1 MDINKEKLKNIFIKM
16 YTIRKCEE
24 TLAKA
29 SQQGLIFGA
38 CHTYVGQEAVAATIC
53 EELDN
58 NDPIFSTHRGH
69 GHALAKGLEPFE
81 LISELFGKKTGCSKG
96 RGGSMHLFKP
106 EIGLMGTSGIVG
118 PNILQSC
125 GAGYSIKLFNKKNVA
140 ISFFGDGAVNN
151 GAFHEG
157 LNMASIWKLPVI
169 FICENNQY
177 ATEVPF
183 SYSSGSKNV
192 GSRGSNYGI
201 DGYEIDGNDVFE
213 IHKTIKLA
221 IKKAKEKNG
230 PSLIECKTYRTRS
243 HAEGMVDYTYR
254 TKDEV
259 KKWRDDCP
267 IIRLENYFRDE
278 NVFSEN
284 EIKKIKEKIDINIK
298 NSYQKAREAPFPEKS
313 TVLDFIFSESDNN
326 ILYDP
331 KNSTSTSKNMVQS
344 TLEVLD
350 YEMGK
355 NEKIFVLGEGI
366 GKRGGNFSTT
376 VGLFEKYGQLR
387 VCDTPICE
395 RGFVGLACGA
405 AMVGARPIV
414 DFMFI
419 DFINDAFGEI
429 INQISKIQYMSSGR
443 IKMPIILRGCIGIGH
458 SAATHH
464 SGNYYSLYSH
474 FPGLIIV
481 VPSNA
486 YDAKGLFSTALNC
499 DNPILFLEHREII
512 MNKEEVPDEQYQIP
526 FGKAKIVIEGSQLTV
541 VSLAKMLLI
550 SQEAI
555 NELSNSENY
564 SIELID
570 PRCVS
575 PLDYETIVDSVKK
588 TGRLLIID
596 EEFEPCSIA
605 SQISSKIIDIAFDYL
620 DAPIKLIN
628 GSFSPT
634 PYSPSLEKEII
645 PSKEII
651 KQKIVEILNE

>member
-1 MDINKEKLKNIFIKM
+1 MKISKEKLKSIFVKM

-29 SQQGLIFGA
+29 SQQGLVFGA
-38 CHTYVGQEAVAATIC
+38 CHTYVGQEAIAATVC
-53 EELDN
+53 EELEN
-58 NDPIFSTHRGH
+58 NDLIFSTHRGH

-81 LISELFGKKTGCSKG
+81 LISELFGKETGCSKG

-125 GAGYSIKLFNKKNVA
+125 GAGYSIKLFNNNNVSV
-140 ISFFGDGAVNN
+140 SFFGDGAVNN

-183 SYSSGSKNV
+183 NYSSSSKNV
-192 GSRGSNYGI
+192 GNRGFNYGI
-201 DGYEIDGNDVFE
+201 DGYEINGNDVFE

-221 IKKAKEKNG
+221 IKKAKEKKG

-243 HAEGMVDYTYR
+243 HAEGMIDYTYR

-259 KKWRDDCP
+259 NKWRKECP
-267 IIRLENYFRDE
+267 IDKLENYFHNNKVLTE
-278 NVFSEN
+278 K

-298 NSYQKAREAPFPEKS
+298 ISYQKAKEAPFPKKS
-313 TVLDFIFSESDNN
+313 TVQDFVFSDLDNKNLNVDHNSISNN
-326 ILYDP
+326 R
-331 KNSTSTSKNMVQS
+331 NMIQA
-344 TLEVLD
+344 THDVLD

-376 VGLFEKYGQLR
+376 LGLYEKFGQLR

-405 AMVGARPIV
+405 AMTGARPIV

-464 SGNYYSLYSH
+464 SGSYYSLFSH
-474 FPGLIIV
+474 FPGLIVV

-486 YDAKGLFSTALNC
+486 YDAKGLFSTALNS

-512 MNKEEVPDEQYQIP
+512 MNKVEVPDAQYQIP
-526 FGKAKIVIEGSQLTV
+526 FGEAKIVIEGNELTV
-541 VSLAKMLLI
+541 IALSKMLLI
-550 SQEAI
+550 AKEVIQEM
-555 NELSNSENY
+555 SNSNKY

-575 PLDYETIVDSVKK
+575 PIDYETILESVKK

-605 SQISSKIIDIAFDYL
+605 SQISSKMSDIAFDYL
-620 DAPIKLIN
+620 DAPIKKLN

-634 PYSPSLEKEII
+634 PYSPCLENEII
-645 PSKEII
+645 PGQVII
-651 KQKIVEILNE
+651 KQKIVDMFNE

>member
-1 MDINKEKLKNIFIKM
+1 MKISKEKLKNIFVKM

-29 SQQGLIFGA
+29 AQQGLVFGA
-38 CHTYVGQEAVAATIC
+38 CHTYVGQEAIASTVC
-53 EELDN
+53 EELEN
-58 NDPIFSTHRGH
+58 NDLIFSTHRGH
-69 GHALAKGLEPFE
+69 GHALAKGLDPFE

-125 GAGYSIKLFNKKNVA
+125 GAGYAMNLFNKHNVS

-169 FICENNQY
+169 FICENNQF

-183 SYSSGSKNV
+183 SYSSGSKKI
-192 GSRGSNYGI
+192 GSRGHNYGI
-201 DGYEIDGNDVFE
+201 KGYEIDGNDVFE
-213 IHKTIKLA
+213 IHKTINLA
-221 IKKAKEKNG
+221 IKDAKEEKK

-254 TKDEV
+254 TKGEV
-259 KKWRDDCP
+259 NKWRKKCP
-267 IIRLENYFRDE
+267 IVRLEKHFLKNKIFTDKE
-278 NVFSEN
+278 LNKFKE
-284 EIKKIKEKIDINIK
+284 EIDSKISF
-298 NSYQKAREAPFPEKS
+298 SYQKAKEAQFPEKS
-313 TVLDFIFSESDNN
+313 TVLDFVYSDYAETNLSGN
-326 ILYDP
+326 HSI
-331 KNSTSTSKNMVQS
+331 SKNKNMIQA
-344 TLEVLD
+344 THDVLD

-355 NEKIFVLGEGI
+355 NDKIFVLGEGI

-376 VGLFEKYGQLR
+376 IGLYEKYGQLR

-405 AMVGARPIV
+405 AMAGARPIV

-429 INQISKIQYMSSGR
+429 INQIAKIQYMSSGR

-464 SGNYYSLYSH
+464 SGSYYALYSH
-474 FPGLIIV
+474 FPGLTIV

-486 YDAKGLFSTALNC
+486 YDAKGLFATALNC
-499 DNPILFLEHREII
+499 DNPVLFLEHREII
-512 MNKEEVPDEQYQIP
+512 MNKDEVPDVNYQIQ
-526 FGKAKIVIEGSQLTV
+526 FGEANIVIEGNELTV
-541 VSLAKMLLI
+541 VAISKMVILAKEVI
-550 SQEAI
+550 EG
-555 NELSNSENY
+555 LSDSYNC

-575 PLDYETIVDSVKK
+575 PLDYETILESVKK

-596 EEFEPCSIA
+596 EEFESCSIA
-605 SQISSKIIDIAFDYL
+605 SQISSKIGDIAFDYL
-620 DAPIKLIN
+620 DAPIKALN

-634 PYSPSLEKEII
+634 PYSPSLESQVI
-645 PSKEII
+645 PDSAII
-651 KQKIVEILNE
+651 KKKIMDMFTE

>member
-1 MDINKEKLKNIFIKM
+1 MNINKEKLKNIFIKM

-221 IKKAKEKNG
+221 IKKAKGKNG
-230 PSLIECKTYRTRS
+230 PSLIECRTYRTRS

-267 IIRLENYFRDE
+267 IIRLENYFRE
-278 NVFSEN
+278 KNVFSEN

-326 ILYDP
+326 ILYDQ
-331 KNSTSTSKNMVQS
+331 KNSTSASKNMVQS

-405 AMVGARPIV
+405 AMVGARPVV

-419 DFINDAFGEI
+419 DFLNDAFGEI

-464 SGNYYSLYSH
+464 SGSYYSLYSH
-474 FPGLIIV
+474 IPGLIIV

-550 SQEAI
+550 TEEAI
-555 NELSNSENY
+555 NELSNSEKY

-575 PLDYETIVDSVKK
+575 PLDYETIVESVKK

-651 KQKIVEILNE
+651 KQKIVEIFNE

>member
-1 MDINKEKLKNIFIKM
+1 M

-221 IKKAKEKNG
+221 IKKAKEKKG
-230 PSLIECKTYRTRS
+230 PSLIECRTYRTRS

-267 IIRLENYFRDE
+267 IIRLENYFRE
-278 NVFSEN
+278 KNVFSEN

-326 ILYDP
+326 ILYDQ
-331 KNSTSTSKNMVQS
+331 KNSTSASKNMVQS

-405 AMVGARPIV
+405 AMVGARPVV

-419 DFINDAFGEI
+419 DFLNDAFGEI

-464 SGNYYSLYSH
+464 SGSYYSLYSH
-474 FPGLIIV
+474 IPGLIIV

-550 SQEAI
+550 TEEAI
-555 NELSNSENY
+555 NELSNSEKY

-575 PLDYETIVDSVKK
+575 PLDYETIVESVKK

-651 KQKIVEILNE
+651 KQKIVEIFNE

>member
-1 MDINKEKLKNIFIKM
+1 M

-221 IKKAKEKNG
+221 IKKAKGKNG
-230 PSLIECKTYRTRS
+230 PSLIECRTYRTRS

-267 IIRLENYFRDE
+267 IIRLENYFRE
-278 NVFSEN
+278 KNVFSEN

-326 ILYDP
+326 ILYDQ
-331 KNSTSTSKNMVQS
+331 KNSTSASKNMVQS

-405 AMVGARPIV
+405 AMVGARPVV

-419 DFINDAFGEI
+419 DFLNDAFGEI

-464 SGNYYSLYSH
+464 SGSYYSLYSH
-474 FPGLIIV
+474 IPGLIIV

-550 SQEAI
+550 TEEAI
-555 NELSNSENY
+555 NELSNSEKY

-575 PLDYETIVDSVKK
+575 PLDYETIVESVKK

-651 KQKIVEILNE
+651 KQKIVEIFNE

>member
-1 MDINKEKLKNIFIKM
+1 MKIRKEKLKNIFIKM

-29 SQQGLIFGA
+29 TQQGLVFGA
-38 CHTYVGQEAVAATIC
+38 CHTYIGQEAIAATVC
-53 EELDN
+53 EELEN
-58 NDPIFSTHRGH
+58 NDLIFSTHRGH
-69 GHALAKGLEPFE
+69 GHALAKGLDPFE
-81 LISELFGKKTGCSKG
+81 LISELFGKETGCSKG

-125 GAGYSIKLFNKKNVA
+125 GAGYSINLFNKNNVS

-157 LNMASIWKLPVI
+157 LNMASIWRLPVI

-192 GSRGSNYGI
+192 GNRGNNYGI
-201 DGYEIDGNDVFE
+201 KGYEIDGNDVFE
-213 IHKTIKLA
+213 IHRTIKLA
-221 IKKAKEKNG
+221 IKDAKEDKR

-243 HAEGMVDYTYR
+243 HAEGMIDYTYR
-254 TKDEV
+254 TKEEV
-259 KKWRDDCP
+259 NKWRKECP
-267 IIRLENYFRDE
+267 IVKLENYFREKKIFNDK
-278 NVFSEN
+278 
-284 EIKKIKEKIDINIK
+284 EIKKIKEKIDVKVAI
-298 NSYQKAREAPFPEKS
+298 SYQKAKEAPFPKKS
-313 TVLDFIFSESDNN
+313 TALDFVFSDLPKKILNSDHHSSTNN
-326 ILYDP
+326 
-331 KNSTSTSKNMVQS
+331 KNMIQA
-344 TLEVLD
+344 THDVLD
-350 YEMGK
+350 YEMER
-355 NEKIFVLGEGI
+355 NDKIFVLGEGI

-376 VGLFEKYGQLR
+376 LGLYEKYGQLR

-405 AMVGARPIV
+405 AMTGARPIV

-429 INQISKIQYMSSGR
+429 INQIAKVQYMSSGK

-464 SGNYYSLYSH
+464 SGSYYSLYSH
-474 FPGLIIV
+474 VPGLIVV

-486 YDAKGLFSTALNC
+486 YDAKGLFATALNC

-512 MNKEEVPDEQYQIP
+512 MNKVEVPDAQYQIP
-526 FGKAKIVIEGSQLTV
+526 FGAANIVIEGNELTV
-541 VSLAKMLLI
+541 VALSKMLI
-550 SQEAI
+550 IAKDVIKEMSD
-555 NELSNSENY
+555 SNKY

-575 PLDYETIVDSVKK
+575 PIDYETILLSVKK

-605 SQISSKIIDIAFDYL
+605 SQISSKMSDIAFDYL
-620 DAPIKLIN
+620 DAPIKTLN

-634 PYSPSLEKEII
+634 PYSPCLESEII
-645 PSKEII
+645 PDSAII
-651 KQKIVEILNE
+651 KQKIIDMFNE

>member
-1 MDINKEKLKNIFIKM
+1 MKIGKEKLKNIFIKM

-29 SQQGLIFGA
+29 AQQGLVLGA
-38 CHTYVGQEAVAATIC
+38 CHTYVGQEAIAATVC

-58 NDPIFSTHRGH
+58 HDLIFSTHRGH
-69 GHALAKGLEPFE
+69 GHALAKGLDPFE

-118 PNILQSC
+118 PNILQAC
-125 GAGYSIKLFNKKNVA
+125 GAGYSINLFKKNNVS
-140 ISFFGDGAVNN
+140 IPFFGDGAVNN

-169 FICENNQY
+169 FICENNQF

-183 SYSSGSKNV
+183 SYSSGSNNV
-192 GSRGSNYGI
+192 GNRGFNYGI
-201 DGYEIDGNDVFE
+201 EGYEIDGNDVFE

-221 IKKAKEKNG
+221 LKNAKEKKI

-243 HAEGMVDYTYR
+243 HAEGMIDYTYR
-254 TKDEV
+254 TKGEV
-259 KKWRDDCP
+259 NKWRSGKCP
-267 IIRLENYFRDE
+267 ILKIENYFLEKKIFNDK
-278 NVFSEN
+278 
-284 EIKKIKEKIDINIK
+284 EIKKIKDTIDQKIAI
-298 NSYQKAREAPFPEKS
+298 SYQKAKEAPFPEKS
-313 TVLDFIFSESDNN
+313 TALDFVFSDYS
-326 ILYDP
+326 
-331 KNSTSTSKNMVQS
+331 KNSNTNNHSSTSQKNMIQA
-344 TLEVLD
+344 THEVLD
-350 YEMGK
+350 YEMK
-355 NEKIFVLGEGI
+355 RNDKIFILGEGI

-376 VGLFEKYGQLR
+376 LGLFEKYGQLR

-405 AMVGARPIV
+405 AMSGARPVV

-419 DFINDAFGEI
+419 DFLNDAFGEI
-429 INQISKIQYMSSGR
+429 INQISKVQYMSSGK
-443 IKMPIILRGCIGIGH
+443 IKMPIIMRGCIGIGH

-464 SGNYYSLYSH
+464 SGSYYSLYSH
-474 FPGLIIV
+474 FPGLIVV

-486 YDAKGLFSTALNC
+486 YDAKGLFATALNC

-512 MNKEEVPDEQYQIP
+512 MNKVNVPDEQYQIP
-526 FGKAKIVIEGSQLTV
+526 FGRANIVIEGSDLTV
-541 VSLAKMLLI
+541 VALSKMLLI
-550 SQEAI
+550 AKDVI
-555 NELSNSENY
+555 NEMTDSNNY

-575 PLDYETIVDSVKK
+575 PIDYETILSSVKK

-605 SQISSKIIDIAFDYL
+605 SQISAKLSDLAFDYL
-620 DAPIKLIN
+620 DAPIKTLN
-628 GSFSPT
+628 GAFSPT
-634 PYSPSLEKEII
+634 PYSPCLENEII
-645 PSKEII
+645 PDPSII
-651 KQKIVEILNE
+651 KQKIIDMYNE